1 MNKQSN
7 YDPNVV
13 ITAADAKLV
22 AGDIQGGQT
31 MYQTSL
37 FNWVDDAQFG
47 GPENI
52 DQLREAIATLW
63 ISYAHYLQKAKQ
75 FKTATE
81 AYEDATKCPVSGRTG
96 RIWLDYARFLEDRG
110 KVRSAQQVYLRALV
124 GDKKNSN
131 EIGGRVQD
139 GQDEN
144 LLWSEF
150 LNMMQTKQPDLTLAG
165 LKEAV
170 QKEHTNAIKTE
181 EQQPD
186 IMKSSN
192 SRANTDTDG
201 MYDDLPLSKRP
212 RIDSNGGIGDK
223 QEGNNYATVSAG
235 NQRTHVVTASDVKIE
250 ETALLDIT
258 QNVKNDPLFLSTWM
272 IRDGNAPPQAPEPPL
287 FEAAP
292 PKLSDPSGKDLLGE
306 ELALQ
311 LVQRLLEPNTGNTTL
326 QVCRGLWMLTALTE
340 DQTNKK
346 LKRIDEELRED
357 NKKIR
362 ARLDERLSVAG
373 AAETAVRTMNE
384 IEIAGFE
391 NSCNQQRQTVLNEIA
406 WDFRK
411 LLWVQQQFL
420 TKLKIPGFRG
430 PTVDASE
437 LDYQSRICSYLH
449 SAFFLRQRIGES
461 AHTTMM
467 KSQEKRLID
476 LRDNPR
482 PAFHGGGSPRSS
494 SPVPLHSR
502 SPKGGGT
509 ISPMIVGGQRGRS
522 PVPMT
527 TTAHMGTAHY
537 SIPIGGGGTT
547 SQQQPPPPYPPPLQ
561 LPPPPPP
568 PQISVQPGYLQ
579 QQSQQLFA
587 RNVGGGQGVP
597 YPPPPPQ
604 QPPQQSH
611 NMMMPPGYSQQQQ
624 QGQLNPPYYR

>member
-1 MNKQSN
+1 MDHNKRSN

-13 ITAADAKLV
+13 ITAADAKLA
-22 AGDIQGGQT
+22 AGDVQGGQT
-31 MYQTSL
+31 LYQSSL

-63 ISYAHYLQKAKQ
+63 IAYAHYLQKAKQ
-75 FKTATE
+75 FKTAAE

-124 GDKKNSN
+124 GNKSN
-131 EIGGRVQD
+131 NNETGGHVQD
-139 GQDEN
+139 EQDQN

-150 LNMMQTKQPDLTLAG
+150 LTMMQTKQPDLTLTA
-165 LKEAV
+165 LKKAV
-170 QKEHTNAIKTE
+170 QKEHTNVIKTE
-181 EQQPD
+181 ENQPD
-186 IMKSSN
+186 VAGSSGGPMN
-192 SRANTDTDG
+192 IDNDG
-201 MYDDLPLSKRP
+201 MYDDLPASKRP
-212 RIDSNGGIGDK
+212 RIDSNSNIGIK
-223 QEGNNYATVSAG
+223 QETINAPTITTEHK
-235 NQRTHVVTASDVKIE
+235 RTHVVTASDVKIE

-272 IRDGNAPPQAPEPPL
+272 IRDGDAPPQAPEPPL
-287 FEAAP
+287 FDAAP
-292 PKLSDPSGKDLLGE
+292 PKLSDPSGKDLLGA

-311 LVQRLLEPNTGNTTL
+311 LVQRLLEPNTGNATL

-340 DQTNKK
+340 DQTSKK

-373 AAETAVRTMNE
+373 AAEIAVRTMNE

-391 NSCNQQRQTVLNEIA
+391 SSCNQQRQTVLNEIA

-430 PTVDASE
+430 PTVDAGE
-437 LDYQSRICSYLH
+437 LEYQSRICSYLH

-476 LRDNPR
+476 LKNNPR
-482 PAFHGGGSPRSS
+482 PVVPGGGRSRSP
-494 SPVPLHSR
+494 SPVLPHSR
-502 SPKGGGT
+502 SPKRGGT
-509 ISPMIVGGQRGRS
+509 SS
-522 PVPMT
+522 PVPMAT
-527 TTAHMGTAHY
+527 GAHMGNAHY
-537 SIPIGGGGTT
+537 PIPIGSAG
-547 SQQQPPPPYPPPLQ
+547 PPYPSHLQ

-568 PQISVQPGYLQ
+568 PQPSYLQ
-579 QQSQQLFA
+579 QQQPPPQA
-587 RNVGGGQGVP
+587 YGMNVPGAQGVP

-604 QPPQQSH
+604 QQQQQQQQSH
-611 NMMMPPGYSQQQQ
+611 NMMPPGYSQQQQ
-624 QGQLNPPYYR
+624 QQQQPNPPYYR

>member
-1 MNKQSN
+1 MDHNKRSN

-13 ITAADAKLV
+13 ITAADAKLA
-22 AGDIQGGQT
+22 AGDVQGGQT
-31 MYQTSL
+31 LYQSSL

-75 FKTATE
+75 FKTAAE

-96 RIWLDYARFLEDRG
+96 RIWLYYARFLEDRG

-124 GDKKNSN
+124 GSN
-131 EIGGRVQD
+131 QTAGHVQD
-139 GQDEN
+139 EQDQN

-150 LNMMQTKQPDLTLAG
+150 LTMMQTKQPDLTLAA

-170 QKEHTNAIKTE
+170 QKEHTNAVKTE
-181 EQQPD
+181 EHQPD
-186 IMKSSN
+186 VAGSSGGPMN
-192 SRANTDTDG
+192 IENDG
-201 MYDDLPLSKRP
+201 MYDDLPASKRP
-212 RIDSNGGIGDK
+212 RIDSNSDIGIK
-223 QEGNNYATVSAG
+223 HETTNAPTITTEQK
-235 NQRTHVVTASDVKIE
+235 RTHVVTASDVTIE

-258 QNVKNDPLFLSTWM
+258 QNVKNDPLFTSTWM
-272 IRDGNAPPQAPEPPL
+272 IRDGDAPPQAPEPPL
-287 FEAAP
+287 FDAAP

-311 LVQRLLEPNTGNTTL
+311 LVQRLLEPNTGNATL

-340 DQTNKK
+340 DQTSKK
-346 LKRIDEELRED
+346 LKRIDDELRED

-373 AAETAVRTMNE
+373 AAELAVRTMNE

-391 NSCNQQRQTVLNEIA
+391 SSCNQQRQTILNEIA

-430 PTVDASE
+430 PTVDAGE
-437 LDYQSRICSYLH
+437 LEYQSRICSYLH
-449 SAFFLRQRIGES
+449 SAFFLRQRIGDS

-467 KSQEKRLID
+467 ESQEKRLIE
-476 LRDNPR
+476 LKNN
-482 PAFHGGGSPRSS
+482 
-494 SPVPLHSR
+494 PVPSHSR
-502 SPKGGGT
+502 SPKRGGT
-509 ISPMIVGGQRGRS
+509 TS
-522 PVPMT
+522 PVPMANG
-527 TTAHMGTAHY
+527 AHRGNAHY
-537 SIPIGGGGTT
+537 PGAG
-547 SQQQPPPPYPPPLQ
+547 PPYPAHLQ

-568 PQISVQPGYLQ
+568 PQPGYLPQ
-579 QQSQQLFA
+579 PPPPQGYGM
-587 RNVGGGQGVP
+587 NVSGAQGAT
-597 YPPPPPQ
+597 YPPPPP
-604 QPPQQSH
+604 
-611 NMMMPPGYSQQQQ
+611 PPGYSQQQQ
-624 QGQLNPPYYR
+624 QPNPPYYR